1 MFRRSR
7 LLSKLLFSTIVCVLV
22 CGVFASEIPEEITL
36 TNDTSN
42 DFILHSPTTILK
54 SHQALSSARQD
65 EGFFQSSPAPDPSL
79 QFSAFIFGAPPPM
92 GQALFILHS
101 ALRR

>member
-1 MFRRSR
+1 MSR
-7 LLSKLLFSTIVCVLV
+7 GPHLLAKLLFSMIACVLV

-42 DFILHSPTTILK
+42 DFVLRSPPILK
-54 SHQALSSARQD
+54 SPQALGSARQD
-65 EGFFQSSPAPDPSL
+65 ARFFQSIPAPDSL
-79 QFSAFIFGAPPPM
+79 VQFSAFVFDVPSPI

>member
-1 MFRRSR
+1 MSR
-7 LLSKLLFSTIVCVLV
+7 KRHILAKLLFSAIACVLV

-42 DFILHSPTTILK
+42 DFVLRSQTILK
-54 SHQALSSARQD
+54 SPQELGSARQD
-65 EGFFQSSPAPDPSL
+65 VWFFQSSPARDSSV
-79 QFSAFIFGAPPPM
+79 QFSAFVFDDPSPV

>member
-1 MFRRSR
+1 MSR
-7 LLSKLLFSTIVCVLV
+7 KRHILAKLLFSTIACVLV

-42 DFILHSPTTILK
+42 DFILRSPTILNGL
-54 SHQALSSARQD
+54 QAIRVARQD
-65 EGFFQSSPAPDPSL
+65 AGFFQSSPAPDSSV
-79 QFSAFIFGAPPPM
+79 QFSAFVFDDPSPV